1 MLSRATS
8 TSGLPGCRRLERF
21 TVGLHLGGKVCAS
34 APRACPGTNQA
45 QPDFVANATKHVE
58 LRRFRAFERV
68 TGVIGTGVPES
79 EVKRD
84 PSVRLAELAGSDQA
98 FNEILNFILWNSL

>member
-8 TSGLPGCRRLERF
+8 TSGLPGFRRLERF
-21 TVGLHLGGKVCAS
+21 TVGLPWAGRSALTLRAWPGKLLTHCLISSRRRRNTAS
-34 APRACPGTNQA
+34 FAVSEPSSGQPWSSVRA
-45 QPDFVANATKHVE
+45 H
-58 LRRFRAFERV
+58 
-68 TGVIGTGVPES
+68 PES

-98 FNEILNFILWNSL
+98 FDEILNLILWNFL